1 MKSTDRQ
8 ITPEEVMA
16 WCQEFH
22 ITSFI
27 ETSAKT
33 SQNVTEAFVMAVRQ
47 WLKLERTTENSLRA
61 QGETIDLTRSVQLNQ
76 NGRSSCCG
84 GGNNNN
90 QRQAMRQEVLQ

>member
-1 MKSTDRQ
+1 
-8 ITPEEVMA
+8 MA

-33 SQNVTEAFVMAVRQ
+33 SENVIAAFEMAVRQ

-76 NGRSSCCG
+76 NGRSSCCS
-84 GGNNNN
+84 GNNVK
-90 QRQAMRQEVLQ
+90 RQAMRQEVLQ